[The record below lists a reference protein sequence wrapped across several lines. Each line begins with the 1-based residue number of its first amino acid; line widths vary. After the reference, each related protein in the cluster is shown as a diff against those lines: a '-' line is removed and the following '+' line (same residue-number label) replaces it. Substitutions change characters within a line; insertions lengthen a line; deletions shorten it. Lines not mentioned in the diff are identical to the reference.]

1 MRDGTGHGHAQ
12 GALAAAAFTGNDQE
26 VTFIYGHGDIIQDGC
41 LLLIID
47 VRQMFHGN
55 EAILGRL
62 QIIHAVV
69 RRDFLF
75 FQGIEDAPGNE
86 EAQGREIHERCNNSI
101 QSTDDDD
108 QGQHGRN
115 IDDRRQIHDELQ
127 YRDESAA
134 AHAGR
139 CKTGQDGQ
147 ARMAF
152 ELDEGQVLDDERTG
166 QGAERFT
173 DEVAVRKARLRG
185 QDVDQSS
192 DQADAQSLLI
202 TRLGQAN
209 GDAIGRNGPVRRDTA
224 DTR

>member
-166 QGAERFT
+166 QGAEGFT
-173 DEVAVRKARLRG
+173 DEVAVRKARLRR
-185 QDVDQSS
+185 QDVD
-192 DQADAQSLLI
+192 
-202 TRLGQAN
+202 
-209 GDAIGRNGPVRRDTA
+209 
-224 DTR
+224 